1 METSVKLMEPFSYSS
16 LPIVILGIIVAG
28 MFVYFVVDFIL
39 KKYRHGKKLPVVKQL
54 SKDAIIG
61 IKGKYLKELEKIER
75 DFINKKITLR
85 SAYQKMSKCI
95 RKFVFEVTGIK
106 VHNYTLED
114 IKALH
119 MPILEELIKEYY
131 VPEFSKQSSGDVTA
145 SIEKTKRA
153 IEIWN

>member
-16 LPIVILGIIVAG
+16 LPIVILGIIAAG
-28 MFVYFVVDFIL
+28 MFAYFVIDFIL
-39 KKYRHGKKLPVVKQL
+39 KKYRCGKKLPVVKQL

-61 IKGKYLKELEKIER
+61 IKGKYLKELEKIEG

-131 VPEFSKQSSGDVTA
+131 VPEFSKQSSGDVTT